1 MALPLSN
8 IVNVQLNG
16 QPQSATRRDFGM
28 LALFTPEA
36 GTVFVDSKTRFMYA
50 SSQQQVEHA
59 FGSYSKTAA
68 ATGRF
73 FAQSP
78 RPKQL
83 MVARWNRFKQ
93 HIAASPTTLT
103 SGPIAQAETWYK
115 GVDDGCFSI
124 RIYGV
129 DVTLSK
135 LNFTTATSFS
145 QVAGVLNNALDE
157 FGVNCRFLNGC
168 FELYAAVAGG
178 NNAIGYA
185 QQRSP
190 SGTYVGHW
198 LKLEADQARLT
209 IGNNADTIEAETLPE
224 AFAALQA
231 LTTGW
236 YAAAVADET
245 LTDTQIRSASTWI
258 QAADKKIIGF
268 TINSQ
273 MHLDFKKTNVFRQLN
288 ASGCDRTVVLY
299 DTTDPYAVISWLA
312 RALSVNFSANNAA
325 LTMKFKHLPGVA
337 ADQLTQTQVAQCVRL
352 GINYYAYVDD
362 VAMVAEGTCLG
373 GRFFDEVHLLDWLV
387 DAVQKEVFAVLHRS
401 PTKVPLTDAG
411 THLLIAACKKV
422 CQEGV
427 RNGAFSP
434 GLWNGQAFGAL
445 ATGDYL
451 EAGFYVWADSVDTLS
466 TSDRQARRAP
476 PLQIAVKLAGAIHAV
491 DVLIH
496 FDR

>member
-1 MALPLSN
+1 M
-8 IVNVQLNG
+8 
-16 QPQSATRRDFGM
+16 
-28 LALFTPEA
+28 
-36 GTVFVDSKTRFMYA
+36 
-50 SSQQQVEHA
+50 
-59 FGSYSKTAA
+59 
-68 ATGRF
+68 
-73 FAQSP
+73 
-78 RPKQL
+78 
-83 MVARWNRFKQ
+83 
-93 HIAASPTTLT
+93 
-103 SGPIAQAETWYK
+103 
-115 GVDDGCFSI
+115 
-124 RIYGV
+124 
-129 DVTLSK
+129 
-135 LNFTTATSFS
+135 
-145 QVAGVLNNALDE
+145 
-157 FGVNCRFLNGC
+157 
-168 FELYAAVAGG
+168 
-178 NNAIGYA
+178 
-185 QQRSP
+185 
-190 SGTYVGHW
+190 
-198 LKLEADQARLT
+198 
-209 IGNNADTIEAETLPE
+209 
-224 AFAALQA
+224 
-231 LTTGW
+231 
-236 YAAAVADET
+236 
-245 LTDTQIRSASTWI
+245 
-258 QAADKKIIGF
+258 
-268 TINSQ
+268 
-273 MHLDFKKTNVFRQLN
+273 FRQLN
-288 ASGCDRTVVLY
+288 ASGHDRTVVLY

-337 ADQLTQTQVAQCVRL
+337 ADQLTQTQVAQCLRL

-427 RNGAFSP
+427 RNGAFAP
-434 GLWNGQAFGAL
+434 GLWNGEAFGAL